1 MGSNSVEIAA
11 LLPLILKAIEI
22 GLPFVTKAVEDFK
35 NASNHEPTVEEL
47 DAFLA
52 DLQPPTDYGTE

>member
-1 MGSNSVEIAA
+1 MGNNAVDVAA

-22 GLPFVTKAVEDFK
+22 GLPYVNKAVQDFK
-35 NASNHEPTVEEL
+35 DASNHEPTVEEL